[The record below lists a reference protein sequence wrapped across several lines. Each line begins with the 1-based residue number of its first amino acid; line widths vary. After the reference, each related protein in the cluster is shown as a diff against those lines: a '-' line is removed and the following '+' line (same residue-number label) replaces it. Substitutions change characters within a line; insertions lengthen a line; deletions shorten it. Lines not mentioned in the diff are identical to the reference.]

1 MDEAAI
7 RRYAEIQV
15 PRYTSYPTA
24 VDFSNAIGPK
34 DYASWLSRLQPGE
47 PVSLYIHVP
56 YCRALC
62 HYCGCHAKLVRRDEI
77 IADYARLLKTEIGLV
92 GQHVSASPTAARLHW
107 GGGTPSILETDGMA
121 SVLEAL
127 LDVFTFDPAIEHAI
141 ELDPRN
147 VTPAFAHELALLGVT
162 RVSFGVQ
169 DFDPSVQQAIGRV
182 QPFDLVAASV
192 RNIRQA
198 GISSLSFDLMYGLP
212 HQTIDSATRTAEQA
226 ITLQPDR
233 ISVFGY
239 AHLPNRRKN
248 QRLIDAAALPD
259 ANARYRQSEAIAD
272 TFISAGCVA
281 IGIDHFALPED
292 SLAIAVA
299 EGRLR
304 RNFQGY
310 TDDPC
315 EVLIGFGSSAISHLR
330 DGYVQNLA
338 DNSAYARAVASGE
351 LASARGHRFSD
362 EDRRRGDIIGE
373 LMCRHEV
380 NLDSYGGGDGF
391 YDEITRLEPLRTDGF
406 LDIDGA
412 RIQLTPQGRP
422 FVRLV
427 AAAFDEYLPAHQT
440 GFSVAV

>member
-1 MDEAAI
+1 MLSGRKITRHGFHGFSPANPCRSIYTCLIAARSAIIAAAMPSSSGGTNHCGLCAAFEKRNRTGWTTRIGLSNRRPLTLGRWHAI
-7 RRYAEIQV
+7 RARSGWNGLLTRGAVGRVHIGSGDRAYNRARPSQCDAGV
-15 PRYTSYPTA
+15 RTSA
-24 VDFSNAIGPK
+24 GVA
-34 DYASWLSRLQPGE
+34 
-47 PVSLYIHVP
+47 
-56 YCRALC
+56 
-62 HYCGCHAKLVRRDEI
+62 RRD
-77 IADYARLLKTEIGLV
+77 ARQLRGARLRSDRATGDR
-92 GQHVSASPTAARLHW
+92 ARAALRPRCGFCLQYPR
-107 GGGTPSILETDGMA
+107 GRYFVAELRF
-121 SVLEAL
+121 
-127 LDVFTFDPAIEHAI
+127 DV
-141 ELDPRN
+141 R
-147 VTPAFAHELALLGVT
+147 
-162 RVSFGVQ
+162 
-169 DFDPSVQQAIGRV
+169 
-182 QPFDLVAASV
+182 VAASDD
-192 RNIRQA
+192 R
-198 GISSLSFDLMYGLP
+198 
-212 HQTIDSATRTAEQA
+212 SATRTAEQA

-239 AHLPNRRKN
+239 AHLPNWRKN

-272 TFISAGCVA
+272 TFISAGYVA

-338 DNSAYARAVASGE
+338 DNRAYARAVASGE

>member
-34 DYASWLSRLQPGE
+34 DYASWLSWLQPAN
-47 PVSLYIHVP
+47 PS
-56 YCRALC
+56 RAISTCLIA
-62 HYCGCHAKLVRRDEI
+62 GRSAI
-77 IADYARLLKTEIGLV
+77 IAAAMPSSSGETNHCGLCAALKTEIGLV
-92 GQHVSASPTAARLHW
+92 GQHVSASQPPLACIGAVAR
-107 GGGTPSILETDGMA
+107 PRLETDGMA

-192 RNIRQA
+192 RDIRQA

-239 AHLPNRRKN
+239 SHLPNRQESAPDRCCG
-248 QRLIDAAALPD
+248 AA
-259 ANARYRQSEAIAD
+259 
-272 TFISAGCVA
+272 
-281 IGIDHFALPED
+281 
-292 SLAIAVA
+292 
-299 EGRLR
+299 
-304 RNFQGY
+304 
-310 TDDPC
+310 
-315 EVLIGFGSSAISHLR
+315 
-330 DGYVQNLA
+330 
-338 DNSAYARAVASGE
+338 
-351 LASARGHRFSD
+351 
-362 EDRRRGDIIGE
+362 
-373 LMCRHEV
+373 
-380 NLDSYGGGDGF
+380 
-391 YDEITRLEPLRTDGF
+391 
-406 LDIDGA
+406 
-412 RIQLTPQGRP
+412 
-422 FVRLV
+422 
-427 AAAFDEYLPAHQT
+427 
-440 GFSVAV
+440 